1 MLLASNWLMSSLP
14 RRVELLANIAII
26 IVAILLGVVV
36 VNRYLL
42 PASPKP
48 KSVEAAQ
55 IKPGVKLSLSG
66 VDWDK
71 GGKTLLLVLS
81 TNCHYCTESA
91 PFYQQLARR
100 KDGREDLRIMAV
112 LPQNPGEAQE
122 YLGDHGITVDEIRQA
137 VPGAL
142 YARATPTLIIV
153 DRSGSVVESWVG
165 KLPPEKEAEVL
176 NRFLGQA
183 SGDQ

>member
-1 MLLASNWLMSSLP
+1 MRFASNWLMSSLP

-55 IKPGVKLSLSG
+55 IKPGVM
-66 VDWDK
+66 
-71 GGKTLLLVLS
+71 LS

-100 KDGREDLRIMAV
+100 KDGLEDLRIMAV

-142 YARATPTLIIV
+142 
-153 DRSGSVVESWVG
+153 
-165 KLPPEKEAEVL
+165 
-176 NRFLGQA
+176 
-183 SGDQ
+183 